1 MCILIHTYVYFIV
14 LSLSLCFP
22 GPKHHT
28 FKSFSCPSVSISCF
42 ISLYLSWGVSDL
54 QILNVCNRCI
64 KEFCVRTCLGKF
76 LTKGNYHW
84 MSIRGPSPHRH
95 LWTPCFHPSLSQATL
110 QSLPQHLSM
119 REETIITSPHKGLL
133 IYLPPRTGTQVRSD
147 AKIVWSLCVPVLNIG
162 PRL

>member
-84 MSIRGPSPHRH
+84 MSIKRSVPSQTSLNSLFPLQSEPGDPPESSTALEHEGGNNHHITSQRLANLSPSPN
-95 LWTPCFHPSLSQATL
+95 WNPG
-110 QSLPQHLSM
+110 
-119 REETIITSPHKGLL
+119 E
-133 IYLPPRTGTQVRSD
+133 VRCQDCLVS
-147 AKIVWSLCVPVLNIG
+147 VCSST
-162 PRL
+162 